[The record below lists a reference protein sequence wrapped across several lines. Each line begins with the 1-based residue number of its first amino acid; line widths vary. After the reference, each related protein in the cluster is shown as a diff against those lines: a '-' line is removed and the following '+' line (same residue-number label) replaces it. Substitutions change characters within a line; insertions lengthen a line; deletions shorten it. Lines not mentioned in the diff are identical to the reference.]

1 LKINADGSGRHL
13 RSDTPDSG
21 YVEAVEIAV
30 WWVLLFGLWM
40 LTLSSVSVAESVTA
54 AVAALLCAFAARAGR
69 RASRVGWRPRLAW
82 LTWFA
87 MVPVALCMD
96 TVRLF
101 VATVRR
107 DLPERFDE
115 VELPTDRP
123 AARADAR
130 RAAAVLA
137 LSATPGS
144 VVLDAAPDRP
154 LLLHVVVSGRPRLDE
169 RIGR

>member
-1 LKINADGSGRHL
+1 M
-13 RSDTPDSG
+13 
-21 YVEAVEIAV
+21 EIAV
-30 WWVLLFGLWM
+30 WWLLLFGLW
-40 LTLSSVSVAESVTA
+40 LITLSSMSVAEAVTA
-54 AVAALLCAFAARAGR
+54 AVVALLCAVVARAGR
-69 RASRVGWRPRLAW
+69 RASKVDWRPELAW

-87 MVPVALCMD
+87 MVPIVLCVD

-101 VATVRR
+101 AATATRGR
-107 DLPERFDE
+107 NIPQRFE
-115 VELPTDRP
+115 KLELPGDRSD
-123 AARADAR
+123 ARADAR

-154 LLLHVVVSGRPRLDE
+154 LVLHVVVSGRPRLDE